1 VPALTRPRQ
10 QKIMLGEMRSTGLR
24 RLLVYC
30 RGYKCAHHVK
40 ISAVRAQALAAQ

>member
-1 VPALTRPRQ
+1 MPALTRPRQ
-10 QKIMLGEMRSTGLR
+10 QKIKLGEMRATGLR

-30 RGYKCAHHVK
+30 GDYQCAHHVK